1 MEEEQ
6 QWKIFNMALAKKLH
20 ASQPVLSIAPQYCIC
35 PQCRF
40 VNETGYHFCTNCG
53 APLMPDTQPQTL
65 YNLRI
70 RQRKELLAATAA
82 PIQSAR
88 VVLYLL
94 TGFCTTGIALL
105 LSEIDEKY
113 ILSTISGMLAI
124 LFGVLAWWSRYK
136 PFTALL
142 ISLVIVAT
150 FSLIA
155 LAGKLHQT
163 FVTLQGVY
171 SSFISVI
178 VMYILLKG
186 VRNAY
191 KADLIKAE
199 MDIL

>member
-1 MEEEQ
+1 MSLYEHT
-6 QWKIFNMALAKKLH
+6 KVFNMPLAKKLH
-20 ASQPVLSIAPQYCIC
+20 AYAPVLPVQATYLIC

-40 VNETGYHFCTNCG
+40 VNENHYHFCTNCG
-53 APLMPDTQPQTL
+53 SPLQQELQPQAL
-65 YNLRI
+65 YKLRL

-82 PIQSAR
+82 PIQTAR

-94 TGFCTTGIALL
+94 TGFCATGIAFI
-105 LSEIDEKY
+105 LSELDERY
-113 ILSTISGMLAI
+113 VLSIVAAMLAI
-124 LFGVLAWWSRYK
+124 LFGILAWWSRYK

-142 ISLVIVAT
+142 IGFIIVAT

-155 LAGKLHQT
+155 FFSKLHQT
-163 FVTLQGVY
+163 FATLQGVY
-171 SSFISVI
+171 STFISII

-186 VRNAY
+186 IRNAY